1 MNRNTLADALTV
13 ADGLEAASEACS
25 REQTALGL
33 RLLQGAHVIR
43 ELHGMV
49 ITMHR
54 EHATNL
60 RERDARKQA
69 QNIAARERVREYEEG
84 DWS

>member
-1 MNRNTLADALTV
+1 MSVIEKALAV

-25 REQTALGL
+25 REQAALAA

-49 ITMHR
+49 IAMHR
-54 EHATNL
+54 EHATER
-60 RERDARKQA
+60 REIDARKQA
-69 QNIAARERVREYEEG
+69 QSIAAKERVREYENG